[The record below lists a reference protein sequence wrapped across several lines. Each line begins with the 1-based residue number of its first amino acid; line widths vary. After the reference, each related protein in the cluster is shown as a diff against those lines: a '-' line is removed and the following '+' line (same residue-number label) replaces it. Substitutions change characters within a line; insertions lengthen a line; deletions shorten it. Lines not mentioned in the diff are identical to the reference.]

1 MSGRVRTA
9 KRGGWLYLEVH
20 VVVCGHEVAL
30 VLHAPLEPD
39 KDGLAS
45 QVGQER
51 LRVDDLASA
60 ERQGAYGQLSLDY
73 SGECTTHLER
83 HVRVACGSGDE
94 ELTASRRSLFTR
106 RQQLRLL
113 SLERA
118 RG

>member
-1 MSGRVRTA
+1 MSESESSCNRREGDW
-9 KRGGWLYLEVH
+9 GLYLEVH

-60 ERQGAYGQLSLDY
+60 EG
-73 SGECTTHLER
+73 
-83 HVRVACGSGDE
+83 
-94 ELTASRRSLFTR
+94 
-106 RQQLRLL
+106 
-113 SLERA
+113 
-118 RG
+118 RGGVGTVSWI